1 LDDLELSYKQSD
13 SAFHRMDA
21 FSKTL
26 YVLAISISAIFNTNL
41 YVGVGLFVLTFVC
54 AAFFSGVS
62 LRTYWKFGRV
72 ILPFILILTCVFP
85 FFYGGQLSIG
95 SDEIAIRTPIKDL
108 TWAALGFG
116 ALLGL
121 RFIAIA
127 IAGLTFAFTTH
138 PTDMVQSYAR
148 KGMDYRLVHA
158 PVLGLVLFPSFLQ
171 LGREISTTQRIRDL
185 GQELGP
191 IRRKWARMKHLGFAM
206 LVMGLRRGQ
215 TQAMALD
222 IRGYG
227 AYKKRTFLRPMPQS
241 RAGRIFG
248 WTCFIV
254 AIVYLV
260 FQIGNLAGHMQWDL
274 SLR

>member
-1 LDDLELSYKQSD
+1 
-13 SAFHRMDA
+13 MDP

-26 YVLAISISAIFNTNL
+26 FMLAVSITAIFNSSL

-62 LRTYWKFGRV
+62 LRTYWKFGKV
-72 ILPFILILTCVFP
+72 IVPFILILSFIFP

-121 RFIAIA
+121 RFLAIG
-127 IAGLTFAFTTH
+127 IAGLTYAFTTR
-138 PTDMVQSYAR
+138 PTDMVQNFAR
-148 KGMDYRLVHA
+148 KGLDYRLVHA

-171 LGREISTTQRIRDL
+171 LGKEISTTQRIRDL
-185 GQELGP
+185 GQDLNF
-191 IRRKWARMKHLGFAM
+191 ISRKWARMKHLAFAM

-227 AYKKRTFLRPMPQS
+227 AYKRRTFLRPLPRS
-241 RAGRIFG
+241 TAGRIFG
-248 WTCFIV
+248 WVCFV
-254 AIVYLV
+254 TALVYLV
-260 FQIGNLAGHMQWDL
+260 FQ
-274 SLR
+274 

>member
-1 LDDLELSYKQSD
+1 LDDLELSYQKAD
-13 SAFHRMDA
+13 STFHRMDP
-21 FSKTL
+21 FSKLL
-26 YVLAISISAIFNTNL
+26 YIVAVSITAIFNSSL
-41 YVGVGLFVLTFVC
+41 QVGIGLFLLTFAC

-62 LRTYWKFGRV
+62 LRTYWKFGRI
-72 ILPFILILTCVFP
+72 ILPFILILTFIFP
-85 FFYGGQLSIG
+85 FFYAGQLSVG
-95 SDEIAIRTPIKDL
+95 STEIAIRTPIKDL
-108 TWAALGFG
+108 TWQALGFG

-127 IAGLTFAFTTH
+127 LAGLTYAFTTH
-138 PTDMVQSYAR
+138 PTDMVQSFSK

-171 LGREISTTQRIRDL
+171 LGRDISTTQRIRDL
-185 GQELGP
+185 GQDLNP
-191 IRRKWARMKHLGFAM
+191 ISRKWIRTKHLAFAM

-227 AYKKRTFLRPMPQS
+227 AYKERTFLRPMPQT
-241 RAGRIFG
+241 RGGKVFG
-248 WTCFIV
+248 WTCFV
-254 AIVYLV
+254 ASVVYLI

-274 SLR
+274 A

>member
-1 LDDLELSYKQSD
+1 
-13 SAFHRMDA
+13 MDP

-26 YVLAISISAIFNTNL
+26 FMLAVSITAIFNSSL

-62 LRTYWKFGRV
+62 LRTYWKFGKV
-72 ILPFILILTCVFP
+72 IVPFILILSFIFP

-121 RFIAIA
+121 RFLAIA
-127 IAGLTFAFTTH
+127 IAGLTYSFTTH
-138 PTDMVQSYAR
+138 PTDMVQNFSR
-148 KGMDYRLVHA
+148 KGLDYRLVHA
-158 PVLGLVLFPSFLQ
+158 PVLGLVLFPSFIQ
-171 LGREISTTQRIRDL
+171 LGKEISTTQRIRDL
-185 GQELGP
+185 GQDRNA
-191 IRRKWARMKHLGFAM
+191 ISRKWVRMKHLAFSM
-206 LVMGLRRGQ
+206 LVLGLRRGE

-227 AYKKRTFLRPMPQS
+227 AHKTRTFLRPIPYT

-248 WTCFIV
+248 WVTFIV
-254 AIVYLV
+254 CTVY
-260 FQIGNLAGHMQWDL
+260 
-274 SLR
+274 

>member
-1 LDDLELSYKQSD
+1 LVDLELSYKEAD
-13 SAFHRMDA
+13 SAFHRMDP

-26 YVLAISISAIFNTNL
+26 FMLAVSITAIFNSNL

-62 LRTYWKFGRV
+62 LRAYWKFGKV
-72 ILPFILILTCVFP
+72 IIPFILILACIFP
-85 FFYGGQLSIG
+85 FFYGGQLSVG

-121 RFIAIA
+121 RFLAIA
-127 IAGLTFAFTTH
+127 IGGLTYAFTTH
-138 PTDMVQSYAR
+138 PTDMVQNFSR
-148 KGMDYRLVHA
+148 KGLDYRMVHA
-158 PVLGLVLFPSFLQ
+158 PVLGLVLFPSFIQ
-171 LGREISTTQRIRDL
+171 LGVEISTTQRIRDL
-185 GQELGP
+185 GQDLNP
-191 IRRKWARMKHLGFAM
+191 IARKWARMKHLAFSM

-227 AYKKRTFLRPMPQS
+227 AHKTRTFLRPMPTS

-248 WTCFIV
+248 WTCLILAV
-254 AIVYLV
+254 TYLI

-274 SLR
+274 E